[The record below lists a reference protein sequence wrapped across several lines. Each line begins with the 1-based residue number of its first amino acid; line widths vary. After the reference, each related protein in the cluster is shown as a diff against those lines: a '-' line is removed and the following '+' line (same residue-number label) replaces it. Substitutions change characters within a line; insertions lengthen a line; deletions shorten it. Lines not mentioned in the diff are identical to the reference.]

1 MLVTEV
7 VFVLTSLFS
16 VGSPHCTTC
25 VAIHGDINLEAGA
38 TDGQLKEYENTL
50 FLNGS
55 IIIENTFL
63 RIFRLPNLAKIE
75 CTTRPCVVIRNNSQL
90 ISIDLPELNEIIY
103 KEQPADEPVVLLQGD
118 ALAITKD
125 DVKTLKTLTGGHLT
139 IEHEVVVDTNKY
151 KFEKPPEFLH
161 VDTVLLILCCGLV
174 LFVIFQVLVS
184 IVFLS
189 RGLWLKR
196 QEVIMTKGMLEVR
209 SISINAKT
217 SRYLVEDYQKKNPT
231 KTFSEAVVDIK
242 GTAGQ
247 MQPILNRRNRA
258 VLRETIKHMKEKN

>member
-1 MLVTEV
+1 MNVDPLQ
-7 VFVLTSLFS
+7 FHLNASYR
-16 VGSPHCTTC
+16 VGSKRREVRCSC
-25 VAIHGDINLEAGA
+25 VCGCARSAAVKLEIGIE
-38 TDGQLKEYENTL
+38 EYENTL

-151 KFEKPPEFLH
+151 KFEK
-161 VDTVLLILCCGLV
+161 
-174 LFVIFQVLVS
+174 
-184 IVFLS
+184 
-189 RGLWLKR
+189 RGIDAR